1 MGVPIKLILKEIGS
15 RINNIG
21 TIVDT
26 DPNNDETTSYVGK
39 MLQRAGAGVGA
50 GAFAGGIKDMNN
62 MKDTASAADAASAA
76 SDAKDAAEA
85 ASAAKDMADAASAA
99 KDVASAASDKN
110 IKDITTSNTAD
121 VIERAYKQL
130 DDIIYKYN
138 SKGQA
143 LGEDDKLRA
152 GITAQS
158 MEGSILESAVI
169 EDPNTGYKMVDTRHL
184 ALANAAAI
192 KEIFERLDRI
202 EGRNEI

>member
-1 MGVPIKLILKEIGS
+1 MSARLILKEIGS

-39 MLQRAGAGVGA
+39 MLQGT
-50 GAFAGGIKDMNN
+50 GAFGGGLKDIKDNFN
-62 MKDTASAADAASAA
+62 S
-76 SDAKDAAEA
+76 KDAA
-85 ASAAKDMADAASAA
+85 
-99 KDVASAASDKN
+99 DVASDEN
-110 IKDITTSNTAD
+110 IKDIAKTNTAD
-121 VIERAYKQL
+121 IIEKAYKGL

-152 GITAQS
+152 GVTAQS
-158 MEGSILESAVI
+158 MEGSILESAVM
-169 EDPNTGYKMVDTRHL
+169 EDPATGYKMVDTRHL

-192 KEIFERLDRI
+192 KEIFERLDKL
-202 EGRNEI
+202 EGKQ

>member
-1 MGVPIKLILKEIGS
+1 MAVPIKMILKEIGS

-26 DPNNDETTSYVGK
+26 DPNNDETTSYMGK
-39 MLQRAGAGVGA
+39 MLEGN
-50 GAFAGGIKDMNN
+50 GAFGGGLKDIGSF
-62 MKDTASAADAASAA
+62 KDNFNSK
-76 SDAKDAAEA
+76 DAKDV
-85 ASAAKDMADAASAA
+85 ADAA

-110 IKDITTSNTAD
+110 IKDIAKTNTAD
-121 VIERAYKQL
+121 IIEKAYKGL

-158 MEGSILESAVI
+158 MEGSILESAVM
-169 EDPNTGYKMVDTRHL
+169 EDPATGYKMVDTRHL

-192 KEIFERLDRI
+192 KEIFERLDKL
-202 EGRNEI
+202 EGKK

>member
-26 DPNNDETTSYVGK
+26 DETNDETTSYAGK
-39 MLQRAGAGVGA
+39 MLNGA
-50 GAFAGGIKDMNN
+50 GAFAGVIKDMKN
-62 MKDTASAADAASAA
+62 MKDTGS
-76 SDAKDAAEA
+76 EA
-85 ASAAKDMADAASAA
+85 GDMADAASTASDA
-99 KDVASAASDKN
+99 ASAASDKN
-110 IKDITTSNTAD
+110 IKDVTSTDTAD
-121 VIERAYKQL
+121 VIEKAYKGL

-158 MEGSILESAVI
+158 MEGSILESAVM

-192 KEIFERLDRI
+192 KEIFMRLDKL
-202 EGRNEI
+202 EGK

>member
-1 MGVPIKLILKEIGS
+1 MSARLILKEIGS

-26 DPNNDETTSYVGK
+26 DPNNDETTSYAGK
-39 MLQRAGAGVGA
+39 MLQGA
-50 GAFAGGIKDMNN
+50 GAFGGGLKDIGSL
-62 MKDTASAADAASAA
+62 KDNFSSK
-76 SDAKDAAEA
+76 DAKDAADA
-85 ASAAKDMADAASAA
+85 ADAAKDAASAASAA
-99 KDVASAASDKN
+99 KDVASAVSDKN
-110 IKDITTSNTAD
+110 LKNIEKTKTAD
-121 VIERAYKQL
+121 IIEKAYKGL

-158 MEGSILESAVI
+158 MEGSILESAVM
-169 EDPNTGYKMVDTRHL
+169 EDPATGYKMVDTRHL

-192 KEIFERLDRI
+192 KEIFERLDKL
-202 EGRNEI
+202 EGKK

>member
-1 MGVPIKLILKEIGS
+1 MAVPVKMILKEIGS

-26 DPNNDETTSYVGK
+26 DPNNDETTSYMGK
-39 MLQRAGAGVGA
+39 MMEGTGS
-50 GAFAGGIKDMNN
+50 FGGGLKDIGSL
-62 MKDTASAADAASAA
+62 KDNFSSK
-76 SDAKDAAEA
+76 DAKDAA
-85 ASAAKDMADAASAA
+85 DAA
-99 KDVASAASDKN
+99 KDVASAVSDKN
-110 IKDITTSNTAD
+110 IKDIAKTNTAD
-121 VIERAYKQL
+121 IIEKAYKGL

-158 MEGSILESAVI
+158 MEGSILESAVMQ
-169 EDPNTGYKMVDTRHL
+169 DPATGYKMVDTRHL

-192 KEIFERLDRI
+192 KEIFERLDKL
-202 EGRNEI
+202 EGKK

>member
-1 MGVPIKLILKEIGS
+1 MDARLILKEIGS

-26 DPNNDETTSYVGK
+26 NPNNDETTSYMGK
-39 MLQRAGAGVGA
+39 MVQGAGS
-50 GAFAGGIKDMNN
+50 FGGGLKDIKDNFKFN
-62 MKDTASAADAASAA
+62 SK
-76 SDAKDAAEA
+76 DAKDAADA
-85 ASAAKDMADAASAA
+85 ADAAKDAASAA
-99 KDVASAASDKN
+99 KDVAAAVSDKN
-110 IKDITTSNTAD
+110 LKDIDKNGTTAD
-121 VIERAYKQL
+121 IIEKAYKGL

-158 MEGSILESAVI
+158 MEGSILESAVM
-169 EDPNTGYKMVDTRHL
+169 EDPATGYKMVDTRHL

-192 KEIFERLDRI
+192 KEIFERLDKL
-202 EGRNEI
+202 EGKQ